1 LSDIAKKVNKSTGH
15 LSNLMKPLLKLDIII
30 KNDKRYYFRD
40 QVLRFWLAKTSLG
53 KSHDMISDTEIAEN
67 FISNLKERYLKKS
80 SEYGYGMGLFFEAGS
95 KSNQDVKGDVYDFM
109 LFSNPYIEIFL
120 QEIKTFREKHKII
133 DVPFIPQ
140 W

>member
-1 LSDIAKKVNKSTGH
+1 
-15 LSNLMKPLLKLDIII
+15 MKPLLKLDIII

-109 LFSNPYIEIFL
+109 LFSNPYIEILASFIFQLTLFL
-120 QEIKTFREKHKII
+120 YDLSYVETHGSAFSGME
-133 DVPFIPQ
+133 FA
-140 W
+140 